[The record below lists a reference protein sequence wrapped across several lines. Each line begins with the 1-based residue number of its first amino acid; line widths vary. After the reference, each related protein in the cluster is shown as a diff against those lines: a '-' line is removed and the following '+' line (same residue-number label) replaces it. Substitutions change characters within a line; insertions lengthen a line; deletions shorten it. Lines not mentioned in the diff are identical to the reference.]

1 MPEGLVPPEAEVG
14 GGGKTAEKLIGET
27 QPSNALMKRW
37 AESAGTPFAHSR

>member
-14 GGGKTAEKLIGET
+14 VDGETAEKLIGEA

-37 AESAGTPFAHSR
+37 AESPGTRFALSR